1 MYDDF
6 LTRILL
12 PCLLARDLYRSNQW
26 ICNRVGLQRLCLQ
39 PWAIRTTSRDLFD
52 PFSDI
57 IENQQMTFSCSSTQ
71 NFNWILIPSTMIK
84 MAKTNPF
91 FKWVLSGYLSSIW
104 WKTLA
109 CLLIREHL
117 ISSRFDS
124 VEWFLA
130 VIPFLKDYICLPSPR
145 GHGIMDRASA
155 CGASSPRSIP
165 ATSKCFFSSRIK
177 SDRKDNEPVMI
188 KLHDLA
194 SPSRKNQVLALPS
207 LGERCV
213 SAGHG
218 NKKNS

>member
-6 LTRILL
+6 LTCILL
-12 PCLLARDLYRSNQW
+12 SCLLNRNLHLSNQLHPLIVSCRLFGSLQPSLKPLYW
-26 ICNRVGLQRLCLQ
+26 PTANIWNRVGLQRLCLQ

-91 FKWVLSGYLSSIW
+91 FKWVLSGYLSSNW

-117 ISSRFDS
+117 ISSRYWLGRVIFGS
-124 VEWFLA
+124 HTFFEGLHLLA
-130 VIPFLKDYICLPSPR
+130 
-145 GHGIMDRASA
+145 
-155 CGASSPRSIP
+155 
-165 ATSKCFFSSRIK
+165 
-177 SDRKDNEPVMI
+177 
-188 KLHDLA
+188 
-194 SPSRKNQVLALPS
+194 
-207 LGERCV
+207 
-213 SAGHG
+213 
-218 NKKNS
+218 